1 MFDGV
6 SFELEPA
13 WRRKMR
19 SSYLP
24 RKKKK
29 IIIIIKNKKNLKRV
43 K

>member
-24 RKKKK
+24 RKKKNNNN
-29 IIIIIKNKKNLKRV
+29 NKK
-43 K
+43 

>member
-13 WRRKMR
+13 WRRKIR

-24 RKKKK
+24 SKKKKK
-29 IIIIIKNKKNLKRV
+29 IIIIIIKNKKT
-43 K
+43 

>member
-6 SFELEPA
+6 SFELELA

-24 RKKKK
+24 SKKKNNNNNN
-29 IIIIIKNKKNLKRV
+29 NK
-43 K
+43 